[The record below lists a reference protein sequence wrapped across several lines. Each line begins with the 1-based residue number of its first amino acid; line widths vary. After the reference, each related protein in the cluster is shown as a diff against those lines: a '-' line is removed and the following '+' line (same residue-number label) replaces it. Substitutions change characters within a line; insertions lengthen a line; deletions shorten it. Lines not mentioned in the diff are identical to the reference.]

1 MTADSASNAAAATT
15 PPARKPRN
23 VVELIL
29 VRGGILVLVLLAAV
43 QAHARFGYEMSLK
56 TLQARMASE
65 EETTVPLLLSDV
77 PKMIWGFPSR
87 TEQEDRHWR
96 SITYKWQGITQAYEI
111 RMPYDSSETQPAIL
125 SLETADPPPPVPVA
139 KVDVPETAAPS
150 MPSMG
155 GMPSRGGMGGGPG
168 MGGAGG
174 GSRPDL
180 MASDADGDGRVSK
193 AEAPE
198 PMAPFFDRMDANS
211 DGFIDQDE
219 IAEAA
224 RRRAERQRS
233 GGGSS
238 SGGERPQRPAT
249 ESDKPAEGTT
259 KEADQPIEAA
269 PAKETADPAE
279 APADATKP
287 AP

>member
-1 MTADSASNAAAATT
+1 MTADSAPNAAAATS
-15 PPARKPRN
+15 PPARKPRHA
-23 VVELIL
+23 VELLL

-56 TLQARMASE
+56 KLQARMASE

-77 PKMIWGFPSR
+77 PQMIWGFPSR

-155 GMPSRGGMGGGPG
+155 GMPSRGGMGGG
-168 MGGAGG
+168 GG
-174 GSRPDL
+174 GGPRPDL

-198 PMAPFFDRMDANS
+198 QMAQFFDRMDANS
-211 DGFIDQDE
+211 DGFIDKDE

-233 GGGSS
+233 SGGSS

-249 ESDKPAEGTT
+249 ESDKPAEATV
-259 KEADQPIEAA
+259 KDADEPIEAA